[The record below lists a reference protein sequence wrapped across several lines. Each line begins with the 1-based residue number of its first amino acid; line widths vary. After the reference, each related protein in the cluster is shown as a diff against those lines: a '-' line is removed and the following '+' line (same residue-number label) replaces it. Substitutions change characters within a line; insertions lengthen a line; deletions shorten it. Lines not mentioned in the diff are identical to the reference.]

1 MHMCVLM
8 HVCALGRVCVLRR
21 RWIADTLHMEHS
33 CVSLVCA
40 LMHVYLL
47 MHHVCIYAM
56 SLHTMCLSS
65 HHACVYHCV
74 HLCIY
79 MHIGV
84 HHV

>member
-1 MHMCVLM
+1 
-8 HVCALGRVCVLRR
+8 
-21 RWIADTLHMEHS
+21 MEHS

-74 HLCIY
+74 HLYAYWRASCIAY
-79 MHIGV
+79 MHDV
-84 HHV
+84 A